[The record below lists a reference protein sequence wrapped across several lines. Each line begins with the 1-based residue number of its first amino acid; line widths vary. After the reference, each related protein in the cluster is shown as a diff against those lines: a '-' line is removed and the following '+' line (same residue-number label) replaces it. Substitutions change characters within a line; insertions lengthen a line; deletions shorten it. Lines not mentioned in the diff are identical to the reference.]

1 MSSEDDYEEA
11 TPEQKLSI
19 ATYFIMSSPVGE
31 VDFVTADTQK
41 LINDDSIL
49 TNGAL
54 KKILKDYNIE
64 QMTPAKTPDNTPCLI
79 SSYGMVS
86 DNEFVDPR
94 SGKVLVFDHMRRE
107 FTAESDK
114 KQDMGGSIEAQRAG
128 VQKAIDEYIKERYKA
143 NKATAVVYAAEGA
156 DITICISAVNTKISS
171 YWTGGWGAV
180 FSFNPSTPGDT
191 EMVGNVKVHV
201 HYFEDGNVQLHTA
214 IEKKITIKVSDPDDT
229 GKSVAKAIDKIETD
243 YQNALEEMYV
253 DMHRV
258 TFKEMRR
265 FLPITKQPMEWNIN
279 AHGVGLKQILLVNVV
294 LFFCSFH

>member
-1 MSSEDDYEEA
+1 MSGDDSEEYEEA

-49 TNGAL
+49 TSGAL

-64 QMTPAKTPDNTPCLI
+64 QMTPAKTPDNSSCLI

-86 DNEFVDPR
+86 DNEFMDPN

-107 FTAESDK
+107 FTSESDK
-114 KQDMGGSIEAQRAG
+114 KAVDLGSSIEAQRAG
-128 VQKAIDEYIKERYKA
+128 VQKAINSYVEDRYKP
-143 NKATAVVYAAEGA
+143 NKCTAVVYAADGG
-156 DITICISAVNTKISS
+156 DITICISAANTKISS

-214 IEKKITIKVSDPDDT
+214 IEKKITIKVSDPAGT
-229 GKSVAKAIDKIETD
+229 GKSVAKAVEQIETD
-243 YQNALEEMYV
+243 YQNSLEEMYV
-253 DMHRV
+253 DMHQV

-265 FLPITKQPMEWNIN
+265 FLPITKQPMEWNIH
-279 AHGVGLKQILLVNVV
+279 AHGVGLGLK
-294 LFFCSFH
+294 